1 MKVLVC
7 DDEPLARA
15 RLERMVE
22 SVDGM
27 NLVGSASN
35 GAELFEGVESLNPD
49 IVLLDIHLPG
59 ENGLD
64 LAAQLGERENP
75 PAIIFCSAY
84 DHYALKAFEVN
95 AVDYLLKPVTAEAL
109 EKALLKSTQ
118 LSRTQIEAFKE
129 YSNEHD
135 EGDNLSHLTVKVH
148 NGIRVIPLH
157 EVVYLMADRKY
168 VRVVSVNGE
177 ALMEISLKALEE
189 QLGDR
194 FRRVHRNALV
204 NFDRVLSLKKQD
216 NQMVVELRGCE
227 ECIPVSRRHLQSVRT
242 AVKSLS

>member
-64 LAAQLGERENP
+64 LAASFACC
-75 PAIIFCSAY
+75 PA
-84 DHYALKAFEVN
+84 
-95 AVDYLLKPVTAEAL
+95 
-109 EKALLKSTQ
+109 
-118 LSRTQIEAFKE
+118 
-129 YSNEHD
+129 
-135 EGDNLSHLTVKVH
+135 
-148 NGIRVIPLH
+148 
-157 EVVYLMADRKY
+157 
-168 VRVVSVNGE
+168 
-177 ALMEISLKALEE
+177 
-189 QLGDR
+189 
-194 FRRVHRNALV
+194 
-204 NFDRVLSLKKQD
+204 
-216 NQMVVELRGCE
+216 
-227 ECIPVSRRHLQSVRT
+227 
-242 AVKSLS
+242 